1 MGHVID
7 FETGAVAQLQ
17 RKIAISEAERQ
28 DLLAFGRGH
37 WTATRS
43 IHDAVLAIIQSEG
56 FDHLLHIVTVDW
68 PDMLGVDAVAIA
80 LLTGDTAVR
89 VDLAGS
95 QSLEPRLIEAVIG
108 DLDRVALRCVDKG
121 HPLFGAA
128 ADMLRAE
135 AIVPL
140 RNADPLPSG
149 LLLLGQ
155 RQGEAE
161 NTPQGEEL
169 LDFLGA
175 SLARMI
181 GRWLLP

>member
-1 MGHVID
+1 M
-7 FETGAVAQLQ
+7 
-17 RKIAISEAERQ
+17 
-28 DLLAFGRGH
+28 
-37 WTATRS
+37 
-43 IHDAVLAIIQSEG
+43 
-56 FDHLLHIVTVDW
+56 
-68 PDMLGVDAVAIA
+68 P
-80 LLTGDTAVR
+80 
-89 VDLAGS
+89 GS
-95 QSLEPRLIEAVIG
+95 QSLEPRLIEAVIT

-175 SLARMI
+175 SLATMI